1 MGKRLRLI
9 NKITMIMI
17 TFVCFGEI
25 VSYFFLYAIKQI
37 PFKAVVAVPVCSV
50 LVAIINL
57 IFYSKYNAGNKYRY
71 LVNILLACIYYTML
85 IASEC
90 DTCYSL
96 GVIMALIFVLYY
108 DLRLMLITCC
118 WIFLANT
125 IVVARILSTTTMLSG
140 KPADYGDVTVQVLGT
155 FLSFTLLVLT
165 SYMNKKFNEEKI
177 GELQTSN
184 KANEKLI
191 EEMLLIATKVR
202 DNANRGTSNI
212 EELAKSSDDAIMI
225 YKEIANGNTSNAI
238 SVEKQ
243 AEMTANITILI
254 NDMIEKTDEAK
265 ESSEISM
272 KGLEEGRKSMVDLK
286 DKSSNLMQF
295 NQEVLN
301 TIEIFVDKT
310 RNVKIITDGIN
321 DISSQTNLL
330 SLNAS
335 IESARAGESGKGFAV
350 VADEIRKL
358 ADETGV
364 LTKNIRVI
372 VQELEENAVKAQKVI
387 QNVVS
392 FIEEENV
399 TIDNTMGKF
408 NIMQD
413 GIESMDENMKGIS
426 KSSKEVV
433 DYNDIIRQHIEQLS
447 AATEETSAHT
457 EEALNIN
464 EINKEKMHKTQEIMD
479 ELLKVAEQLVL

>member
-1 MGKRLRLI
+1 MDKRLRLI

-71 LVNILLACIYYTML
+71 LANILLACIYYTML

-155 FLSFTLLVLT
+155 VLSFTLLVLT

-177 GELQTSN
+177 DELQTSN

-191 EEMLLIATKVR
+191 EEMSLIATKVR

-301 TIEIFVDKT
+301 TIETFVDKT

-364 LTKNIRVI
+364 LTKNIGVI

-399 TIDNTMGKF
+399 TIDNTMEKF

>member
-1 MGKRLRLI
+1 MDKRLRLI

-125 IVVARILSTTTMLSG
+125 IVVARILSSTTMLSG

-364 LTKNIRVI
+364 LTKNIGVI

-464 EINKEKMHKTQEIMD
+464 EINKEKMYKTQEIMD

>member
-1 MGKRLRLI
+1 MDKRLRLI

-364 LTKNIRVI
+364 LTKNIGVI

>member
-1 MGKRLRLI
+1 MDKRLRLI

-50 LVAIINL
+50 LAAIINL

-71 LVNILLACIYYTML
+71 LANILLACIYYTML

-155 FLSFTLLVLT
+155 VLSFTLLVLT

-301 TIEIFVDKT
+301 TIETFVDKT

-364 LTKNIRVI
+364 LTKNIGVI

-399 TIDNTMGKF
+399 TIDNTMEKF

>member
-1 MGKRLRLI
+1 MDKRLRLI

-71 LVNILLACIYYTML
+71 LANILLACIYYTML

-125 IVVARILSTTTMLSG
+125 IVVASIFSTTTMLSG

-177 GELQTSN
+177 DELQTSN

-191 EEMLLIATKVR
+191 EEMSLIATKVR

-301 TIEIFVDKT
+301 TIETFVDKT

-364 LTKNIRVI
+364 LTKNIGVI

-399 TIDNTMGKF
+399 TIDNTMEKF

-479 ELLKVAEQLVL
+479 ELLKVAEQLAL

>member
-1 MGKRLRLI
+1 MDKRLRLI

-71 LVNILLACIYYTML
+71 LANILLACIYYTML

-177 GELQTSN
+177 DELQTSN

-191 EEMLLIATKVR
+191 EEMSLIATKVR

-301 TIEIFVDKT
+301 TIETFVDKT

-364 LTKNIRVI
+364 LTKNIGVI

-399 TIDNTMGKF
+399 TIDNTMEKF

>member
-1 MGKRLRLI
+1 
-9 NKITMIMI
+9 
-17 TFVCFGEI
+17 
-25 VSYFFLYAIKQI
+25 
-37 PFKAVVAVPVCSV
+37 
-50 LVAIINL
+50 
-57 IFYSKYNAGNKYRY
+57 
-71 LVNILLACIYYTML
+71 
-85 IASEC
+85 
-90 DTCYSL
+90 
-96 GVIMALIFVLYY
+96 
-108 DLRLMLITCC
+108 
-118 WIFLANT
+118 
-125 IVVARILSTTTMLSG
+125 
-140 KPADYGDVTVQVLGT
+140 
-155 FLSFTLLVLT
+155 
-165 SYMNKKFNEEKI
+165 
-177 GELQTSN
+177 
-184 KANEKLI
+184 
-191 EEMLLIATKVR
+191 
-202 DNANRGTSNI
+202 
-212 EELAKSSDDAIMI
+212 
-225 YKEIANGNTSNAI
+225 
-238 SVEKQ
+238 
-243 AEMTANITILI
+243 MTANITILI
-254 NDMIEKTDEAK
+254 NDIIEKTDEAK

-301 TIEIFVDKT
+301 TIETFVDKT

-364 LTKNIRVI
+364 LTKNIGVI

-399 TIDNTMGKF
+399 TIDNTMEKF

>member
-1 MGKRLRLI
+1 MDKRLRLI

-71 LVNILLACIYYTML
+71 LANILLACIYYTML

-177 GELQTSN
+177 DELQTSN

-191 EEMLLIATKVR
+191 EEMSLIATKVR

-301 TIEIFVDKT
+301 TIETFVDKT

-364 LTKNIRVI
+364 LTKNIGVI

-399 TIDNTMGKF
+399 TIDNTMEKF

-479 ELLKVAEQLVL
+479 ELLKVAEQLAL

>member
-1 MGKRLRLI
+1 MDKRLRLI

-71 LVNILLACIYYTML
+71 LANILLACIYYTML

-177 GELQTSN
+177 DELQTSN

-191 EEMLLIATKVR
+191 EEMSLIATKVR

-301 TIEIFVDKT
+301 TIETFVDKT

-364 LTKNIRVI
+364 LTKNIGVI

-399 TIDNTMGKF
+399 TIDNTMEKF

-479 ELLKVAEQLVL
+479 ELLNVAEQLVL

>member
-1 MGKRLRLI
+1 MDKRLRLI

-125 IVVARILSTTTMLSG
+125 IVVARILSTTTMLSC

-364 LTKNIRVI
+364 LTKNIGVI
-372 VQELEENAVKAQKVI
+372 VQKLEENAVKAQKVI

-413 GIESMDENMKGIS
+413 GIESMYENMKGIS

>member
-1 MGKRLRLI
+1 MDKRLRLI

-71 LVNILLACIYYTML
+71 LANILLACIYYTML

-155 FLSFTLLVLT
+155 LLSFTLLVLT

-301 TIEIFVDKT
+301 TIETFVDKT

-364 LTKNIRVI
+364 LTKNIGVI

-399 TIDNTMGKF
+399 TIDNTMEKF

>member
-1 MGKRLRLI
+1 MDKRLRLI

-71 LVNILLACIYYTML
+71 LANILLACIYYTML

-155 FLSFTLLVLT
+155 VLSFTLLVLT

-191 EEMLLIATKVR
+191 EEMLLIATKGR

-301 TIEIFVDKT
+301 TIETFVDKT

-364 LTKNIRVI
+364 LTKNIGVI

-399 TIDNTMGKF
+399 TIDNTMEKF

>member
-1 MGKRLRLI
+1 MDKRLRLI

-71 LVNILLACIYYTML
+71 LANILLACIYYTML

-301 TIEIFVDKT
+301 TIETFVDKT

-364 LTKNIRVI
+364 LTKNIGVI

-399 TIDNTMGKF
+399 TIDNTMEKF

>member
-1 MGKRLRLI
+1 
-9 NKITMIMI
+9 
-17 TFVCFGEI
+17 
-25 VSYFFLYAIKQI
+25 
-37 PFKAVVAVPVCSV
+37 
-50 LVAIINL
+50 
-57 IFYSKYNAGNKYRY
+57 
-71 LVNILLACIYYTML
+71 
-85 IASEC
+85 
-90 DTCYSL
+90 
-96 GVIMALIFVLYY
+96 
-108 DLRLMLITCC
+108 
-118 WIFLANT
+118 
-125 IVVARILSTTTMLSG
+125 MLSG

-364 LTKNIRVI
+364 LTKNIGVI

>member
-1 MGKRLRLI
+1 MDKRLRLI

-71 LVNILLACIYYTML
+71 LANILLACIYYTML

-177 GELQTSN
+177 DELQTSN

-191 EEMLLIATKVR
+191 EEMSLIATKVR

-301 TIEIFVDKT
+301 TIETFVDKT

-364 LTKNIRVI
+364 LTKNIGVI

-399 TIDNTMGKF
+399 TIDNTMEKF

-447 AATEETSAHT
+447 AATEETSAHR

-479 ELLKVAEQLVL
+479 ELLKVAEQLAL

>member
-71 LVNILLACIYYTML
+71 LANILLACIYYTML

-177 GELQTSN
+177 DELQTSN

-191 EEMLLIATKVR
+191 EEMSLIATKVR

-301 TIEIFVDKT
+301 TIETFVDKT

-335 IESARAGESGKGFAV
+335 IVSARAGESGKGFAV

-364 LTKNIRVI
+364 LTKNIGVI

-399 TIDNTMGKF
+399 TIDNTMEKF

-479 ELLKVAEQLVL
+479 ELLNVAEQLVL

>member
-272 KGLEEGRKSMVDLK
+272 KELEEGRKSMVDLK

-364 LTKNIRVI
+364 LTKNIGVI

>member
-1 MGKRLRLI
+1 MDKRLRLI

-50 LVAIINL
+50 LAAIINL

-71 LVNILLACIYYTML
+71 LANILLACIYYTML

-155 FLSFTLLVLT
+155 VLSFTLLVLT

-184 KANEKLI
+184 KANEQLI

-212 EELAKSSDDAIMI
+212 EELTKSSDDAIMI

-301 TIEIFVDKT
+301 TIETFVDKT

-364 LTKNIRVI
+364 LTKNIGVI

-399 TIDNTMGKF
+399 TIDNTMEKF

>member
-1 MGKRLRLI
+1 MDKRLRLI

-71 LVNILLACIYYTML
+71 LANILLACIYYTML

-155 FLSFTLLVLT
+155 VLSFTLLVLT

-301 TIEIFVDKT
+301 TIETFVDKT

-364 LTKNIRVI
+364 LTKNIGVI

-399 TIDNTMGKF
+399 TIDNTMEKF

>member
-1 MGKRLRLI
+1 MDKRLRLI
-9 NKITMIMI
+9 NNITMIMI

-71 LVNILLACIYYTML
+71 LANILLACIYYTML

-177 GELQTSN
+177 DELQTSN

-191 EEMLLIATKVR
+191 EEMSLIATKVR

-301 TIEIFVDKT
+301 TIETFVDKT

-364 LTKNIRVI
+364 LTKNIGVI

-399 TIDNTMGKF
+399 TIDNTMEKF

>member
-1 MGKRLRLI
+1 MDKRLRLI

-364 LTKNIRVI
+364 LTKNIGVI

-413 GIESMDENMKGIS
+413 GIESMYENMKGIS